1 MPMLITSNSIRLNQ
15 NDFSSYDRKS
25 LSSAYVKL
33 NISKSKH
40 RELPENSMQGST
52 YYKLDS
58 NPGVLS
64 EPSNKFK
71 SHLSSLVIPA
81 ENIRTFESSDLIKNC
96 VKSICETI
104 VLTGQKVISVHSKI
118 NTLNTIQYLE

>member
-25 LSSAYVKL
+25 LSSAYINL

-64 EPSNKFK
+64 EPSNKFE

-104 VLTGQKVISVHSKI
+104 ALTGQKVISVHSKI